1 MIFEQRKKNLS
12 YRLTDYLLDFSRCLF
27 LLLLDDFVFAPAV
40 SDGRVNVVILL
51 YYLGLI
57 KYRCIYATSDNK
69 SLLSI
74 KVYYPLV
81 IHLEKEEEEEE
92 RSASAASSDPHVA
105 PK

>member
-12 YRLTDYLLDFSRCLF
+12 YRLTDYLLDFSRCLI

-69 SLLSI
+69 SLLSM
-74 KVYYPLV
+74 KSL
-81 IHLEKEEEEEE
+81 L
-92 RSASAASSDPHVA
+92 SFSNSSREGGGRGR
-105 PK
+105 KKRKRRFL

>member
-69 SLLSI
+69 SLLSM
-74 KVYYPLV
+74 KSL
-81 IHLEKEEEEEE
+81 L
-92 RSASAASSDPHVA
+92 SFSNSSREGGGRGR
-105 PK
+105 KKRKRRFL